1 MQRRTIWIVA
11 GVVSAALLLCIGAGG
26 VGYYVMRQQQRQFA
40 ETLATISAGLEQ
52 TTSSVDS
59 APASPSTTVTATPNN
74 PVEQPAATSTPDDPA
89 PGTTPQT
96 PIEPAAPKLPTGA
109 DVAASLVDSSKAAL
123 KKYPDATCYRI
134 SATLDPQTNTI
145 SGAQT
150 ARLTNTED
158 TALNEIYFRLYVNAP
173 HYREGEIRVEDVQ
186 IDGVV
191 AQSSLEVGNTAL
203 KIALPQPLSPGQS
216 IEISMSFTTV
226 VPGSGG
232 GYGIFNEADG
242 VFALYNWHPELAV
255 YEKGG
260 WLLNPVSAQ
269 GDPTNTDAANYEV
282 TFAAPEDYIVVTG
295 GIELDQQQ
303 QGENTAHTFVAA
315 LARNFVVVAGDQFER
330 ATQEVGNVRVNSYF
344 LPDSEQGGQVVLQAA
359 ATSIE
364 LFNKEFGAYP
374 YTELDVAQIELGGGA
389 AGMEATGLIMIGSD
403 YYDPATAAPLAG
415 LDSVIDGTEGGNVLV
430 FTTAHE
436 VAHQWWYGV
445 VGSDAY
451 QQPWLDESLTNWSS
465 AFYMDRVV
473 GEDGG
478 KLARDLFMGVP
489 YRSIL
494 EAGDQRLDQ
503 SVEGFSDQAYGAI
516 VYGKGALMYDVLRQ
530 ELGDAKFFEFLRRY
544 YGEQQFDR
552 ADSSEWL
559 QTLNQVAGKDMTA
572 FYQKWVES
580 EAIQEN
586 DLPPS
591 GPLTELF
598 RGRFDEAPRKSR
610 PGGESP

>member
-11 GVVSAALLLCIGAGG
+11 GVLSAALLLVCIGVGG
-26 VGYYVMRQQQRQFA
+26 AGYYMVRQQQRQFV
-40 ETLATISAGLEQ
+40 ETLATLSAGLEQ
-52 TTSSVDS
+52 ATSSADF
-59 APASPSTTVTATPNN
+59 APTSRSTTPTN
-74 PVEQPAATSTPDDPA
+74 PVGRPAVTSTPPAADTTPEAVSESPA
-89 PGTTPQT
+89 PD
-96 PIEPAAPKLPTGA
+96 APPEA
-109 DVAASLVDSSKAAL
+109 DVAASLIEPSKAAL
-123 KKYPDATCYRI
+123 SNYPDATRYRI
-134 SATLDPQTNTI
+134 RAMLDPQANMIT
-145 SGAQT
+145 GAQSV
-150 ARLTNTED
+150 RLTNTED

-173 HYREGEIRVEDVQ
+173 HYKEGEITVEDVQ
-186 IDGVV
+186 IDDIA
-191 AQSSLEVGNTAL
+191 AQSSLEVNNTAL

-216 IEISMSFTTV
+216 IEISMLFTTI

-242 VFALYNWHPELAV
+242 VFALYNWHPELTV

-282 TFAAPEDYIVVTG
+282 TFAAPQAYTVITSGSQVDR
-295 GIELDQQQ
+295 QQL
-303 QGENTAHTFVAA
+303 GSDIAHSFVAA
-315 LARNFVVVAGDQFER
+315 LARNFVIVAGDQFES
-330 ATQEVGNVRVNSYF
+330 ATQEVGAVKINSYF
-344 LPDSEQGGQVVLQAA
+344 LPDSEQGGQVALKAA
-359 ATSIE
+359 ATALD

-374 YTELDVAQIELGGGA
+374 YAELDVAQIELGGGA

-403 YYDPATAAPLAG
+403 YYDPASAAPLAG
-415 LDSVIDGTEGGNVLV
+415 LDSVIEGTEGGNVLV

-465 AFYMDRVV
+465 AFYVDRVV

-478 KLARDLFMGVP
+478 ELARDLFMGLP

-503 SVEGFSDQAYGAI
+503 SVAGFNDQAYGAI

-544 YGEQQFDR
+544 YQEQQFDR
-552 ADSSEWL
+552 ADSGEWL
-559 QTLNQVAGKDMTA
+559 QTLSQVAGKDMTP

-580 EAIQEN
+580 ETIQDN
-586 DLPPS
+586 DLPPGGS
-591 GPLTELF
+591 LTELF
-598 RGRFDEAPRKSR
+598 RGRFNEAPRRSR
-610 PGGESP
+610 PGESP